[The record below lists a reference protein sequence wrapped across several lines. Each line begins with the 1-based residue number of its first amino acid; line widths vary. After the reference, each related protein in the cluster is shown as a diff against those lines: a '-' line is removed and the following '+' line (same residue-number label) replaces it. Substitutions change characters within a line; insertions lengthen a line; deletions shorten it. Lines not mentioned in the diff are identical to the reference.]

1 MKESFNKFLIY
12 IIINIFIFIKSQDS
26 KIDEKITCKKLTIDK
41 YGKISKINIIE
52 NSTKNDS
59 ILSIQYNE
67 SFIIYD
73 CLNNNAANDC
83 IYENPEIENEKER
96 VMSRQDCIKRD
107 IQGDKDKNICCYYV
121 EKDTLKNHTIS
132 GCLEINIYEFQRF
145 KWALSYDQF
154 IKNSY
159 NNKTNETFIE
169 IECND
174 KINKINIFTALLF
187 LITLIN
193 L

>member
-1 MKESFNKFLIY
+1 MIY
-12 IIINIFIFIKSQDS
+12 IIIINIFIFIKSQDS